1 MNEVSCIKCFVCSG
15 RKEHFPSLDV
25 IQAFAETFCLLSTGG
40 CESQTFLFLNKYL
53 QLCMQGKKTLAHFH
67 SGSVRI

>member
-15 RKEHFPSLDV
+15 RKELDV

-53 QLCMQGKKTLAHFH
+53 QLCMQGKNH
-67 SGSVRI
+67 